1 MIFYYNKLVRD
12 NIIGNIEISFE
23 EVKQAMQKKKDSN
36 GAFDNR
42 IFLISV
48 DEKR

>member
-1 MIFYYNKLVRD
+1 MKEHN
-12 NIIGNIEISFE
+12 ISFE
-23 EVKQAMQKKKDSN
+23 EVKKAMQKKKDSN

-48 DEKR
+48 DEKDKERE